1 MEKLPIN
8 RISHVIDFRV
18 GFWSRIKVLI
28 GLRIRFQVDVY
39 TKQPADVLK
48 IVHQVRNIP
57 PWWWPK
63 QKQIKNVSNKDG

>member
-8 RISHVIDFRV
+8 RITHVVDVRA
-18 GFWSRIKVLI
+18 GFWARVRVLL

-48 IVHQVRNIP
+48 IDHQVRNIP

-63 QKQIKNVSNKDG
+63 SNENKRSDKKG